1 MLPCFIFSLLLM
13 LRSLNNYLELRWYES
28 IEELDEAILSFIYIY
43 IYMSNSSNSIYQKK
57 KKNSGNSETL

>member
-1 MLPCFIFSLLLM
+1 M